1 MKTLLTVVIFFGLKL
16 YELLYSVIKS
26 SLVILVPYLLGIIL
40 IHFDIS
46 SFSSISPEE
55 SKMMKL
61 FLIYVQGV
69 VYAGFIAAFIGM
81 SFLIKSEI
89 KDLWNYYYK
98 KVKSK

>member
-1 MKTLLTVVIFFGLKL
+1 MKNIILATLYTSGIIFS
-16 YELLYSVIKS
+16 LLL
-26 SLVILVPYLLGIIL
+26 LVTLVPYLLGIIL

-46 SFSSISPEE
+46 SFPSISPEE